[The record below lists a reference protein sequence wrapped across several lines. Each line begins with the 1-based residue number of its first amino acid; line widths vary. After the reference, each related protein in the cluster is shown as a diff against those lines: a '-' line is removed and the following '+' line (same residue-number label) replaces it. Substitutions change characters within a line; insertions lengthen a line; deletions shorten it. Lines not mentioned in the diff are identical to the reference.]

1 MMPTMERVRRAI
13 RPGHDA
19 VEEPESEQHATDTAL
34 IAIDLAANART
45 DDSPTAKARWLAIGP
60 EMDTA
65 LRWALAADHP
75 TAPTLAASLGILV
88 EQYGS
93 DARSVSALVLA
104 GRNAYVRD
112 TATAQELLALGTA
125 IAPVDVVLVDQ
136 LATTA
141 LGRAVNSRDRLLA
154 FHLAGVADTYN
165 NRGRDALAMLDVA
178 EQLALEFRDEWEA
191 AAISQTQAIALTR
204 GETRNRRD
212 ALAAFE
218 TAARRYDSA
227 GDRMH
232 VRSCRY
238 MMALTAAQNGNESDP
253 HA

>member
-13 RPGHDA
+13 SPVHDDI
-19 VEEPESEQHATDTAL
+19 EGSEREQHAIETAL
-34 IAIDLAANART
+34 IAIDLAAKARF
-45 DDSPTAKARWLAIGP
+45 DDSSAAKARWHAIAP
-60 EMDTA
+60 EIATA
-65 LRWALAADHP
+65 LRWALTADHP
-75 TAPTLAASLGILV
+75 TAPTLAASLGILAQ
-88 EQYGS
+88 QYGS

-104 GRNAYVRD
+104 GHNAYVRE
-112 TATAQELLALGTA
+112 TATAQELLALGAA
-125 IAPVDVVLVDQ
+125 IAAVDVVLVDQ

-178 EQLALEFRDEWEA
+178 EQLALEFCDEWEA

-212 ALAAFE
+212 ALTAFE
-218 TAARRYDSA
+218 TAARRYESA

-238 MMALTAAQNGNESDP
+238 MMAITATGDGTESDLNE
-253 HA
+253 